1 MGPPALVVIGGLP
14 ATGKTAI
21 GRPAAREMRAAYLRI
36 DTIEGAILRGEGRS
50 GLPRGD
56 EGYVIGYELAS
67 DQLDLGLDVVV
78 ECVNPIATTRDAWLA
93 VGDRARA
100 LVIEVDLVCSDV
112 IEHRRRLETREI
124 DVVGIT
130 NPRWREVIDRDYERW
145 ERDRL
150 MIDTS
155 LVRPDAAART
165 VLDEVRRRRVSRVSR

>member
-14 ATGKTAI
+14 ATGKTTI

-78 ECVNPIATTRDAWLA
+78 ECVNPIATTRGSPSAT
-93 VGDRARA
+93 GP
-100 LVIEVDLVCSDV
+100 
-112 IEHRRRLETREI
+112 
-124 DVVGIT
+124 G
-130 NPRWREVIDRDYERW
+130 RWSSR
-145 ERDRL
+145 
-150 MIDTS
+150 S
-155 LVRPDAAART
+155 SSSART
-165 VLDEVRRRRVSRVSR
+165 SSSIGAVLRRGRSMSSASRTRGGGRSSIVITSAGNETAS

>member
-67 DQLDLGLDVVV
+67 DQLDLGLDVLV
-78 ECVNPIATTRDAWLA
+78 ECVTPIAPPRHAWPA

-100 LVIEVDLVCSDV
+100 PLIERDLVCSDLLA
-112 IEHRRRLETREI
+112 HRRPL
-124 DVVGIT
+124 
-130 NPRWREVIDRDYERW
+130 
-145 ERDRL
+145 
-150 MIDTS
+150 
-155 LVRPDAAART
+155 
-165 VLDEVRRRRVSRVSR
+165 

>member
-14 ATGKTAI
+14 ATGKTTI

-78 ECVNPIATTRDAWLA
+78 ECVNPIATTRD
-93 VGDRARA
+93 RAGA
-100 LVIEVDLVCSDV
+100 LVIEVELVCSDV

-150 MIDTS
+150 VIDTS

-165 VLDEVRRRRVSRVSR
+165 VLDEVRRRRASRASR